1 LTLVALPIV
10 GVLNGW
16 FAATRWPVRKIE
28 LRAEYAHVSAE
39 QIRATVEAHLGKG
52 FFAVQLQDV
61 RDAVSRLP
69 WVERVE
75 ARKQWPDTLSLTV
88 YERQPFARWGDT
100 RLISRSGDL
109 FEVPGT
115 DAMQGLPQLS
125 GPDARLAEVI
135 AFHGDCLREFSG
147 SGLNV
152 QAVDLSARGS
162 WRLTLSSGALIE
174 IGRVDAMQRLQRFLN
189 AWPQLSA
196 GNAGPPVYI
205 DLRYEN
211 GFAMRW
217 ALPEP
222 AAPDGNRESDIGNRA
237 GGAAVKPASADN
249 FPIALLTSIRSPFP
263 IDAPHPAACL
273 SASCAVR
280 SDVLSP
286 QSSTRLLP

>member
-1 LTLVALPIV
+1 MKSALIIRMLAWGIALTLVALPIV

-16 FAATRWPVRKIE
+16 FASTRWPVRKIE

-39 QIRATVEAHLGKG
+39 QIRATVETHLGKG

-88 YERQPFARWGDT
+88 YERQPFARWGDS
-100 RLISRSGDL
+100 RLISRSGEL

-115 DAMQGLPQLS
+115 DSMQGLPQLS

-135 AFHGDCLREFSG
+135 AFHAECMRQFSG
-147 SGLNV
+147 SGLSM
-152 QAVDLSARGS
+152 QSVDLSARGS
-162 WRLTLSSGALIE
+162 WRLTLSTGALIE
-174 IGRVDAMQRLQRFLN
+174 IGRVDAMPRLQRFLN
-189 AWPQLSA
+189 VWSNLSA

-217 ALPEP
+217 ALPSS
-222 AAPDGNRESDIGNRA
+222 AAPGGNQESGIENR
-237 GGAAVKPASADN
+237 GGAAAVMPDYLDS
-249 FPIALLTSIRSPFP
+249 FPIAQLASLDSSLP
-263 IDAPHPAACL
+263 IPH
-273 SASCAVR
+273 S
-280 SDVLSP
+280 
-286 QSSTRLLP
+286 RLLR

>member
-1 LTLVALPIV
+1 MKGALISRLLAWGIALTLVALPIV

-39 QIRATVEAHLGKG
+39 QIRAAVETHLGQG

-88 YERQPFARWGDT
+88 YERQSFARWGDS
-100 RLISRSGDL
+100 RLISHTGEL

-115 DAMQGLPQLS
+115 ESMQGIPQLS

-135 AFHGDCLREFSG
+135 AFHAECLRMFSG
-147 SGLNV
+147 RGLSV

-162 WRLTLSSGALIE
+162 WRLTLTSGALIE
-174 IGRVDAMQRLQRFLN
+174 IGRVDAMTRLERLLH
-189 AWPQLSA
+189 AWPLLIES
-196 GNAGPPVYI
+196 NPKPPVYI

-222 AAPDGNRESDIGNRA
+222 AAPVENPEPAIESRDGAET
-237 GGAAVKPASADN
+237 VPPASFDR
-249 FPIALLTSIRSPFP
+249 FPIALLASIQSPLPFP
-263 IDAPHPAACL
+263 H
-273 SASCAVR
+273 S
-280 SDVLSP
+280 
-286 QSSTRLLP
+286 RLLR

>member
-1 LTLVALPIV
+1 MNSALITRLLAWGIALTLVGLPIV

-16 FAATRWPVRKIE
+16 FAATRWPVRKLE
-28 LRAEYAHVSAE
+28 LRAEYSHVSAE

-75 ARKQWPDTLSLTV
+75 ARKRWPDTLSLTV
-88 YERQPFARWGDT
+88 YERQPFAHWGDA

-109 FEVPGT
+109 FEVPGS
-115 DAMQGLPQLS
+115 DSMQGLPQLS

-135 AFHGDCLREFSG
+135 AFHAECQREFSG
-147 SGLNV
+147 SGLSV
-152 QAVDLSARGS
+152 QAVDLSTRGS

-174 IGRVDAMQRLQRFLN
+174 IGRVDAMPRLQRFLN
-189 AWPQLSA
+189 VWPRLSA
-196 GNAGPPVYI
+196 GDAGPPVYI

-217 ALPEP
+217 ALPAP
-222 AAPDGNRESDIGNRA
+222 AAPDGSRESGIGNR
-237 GGAAVKPASADN
+237 GGAEAAMPDSVDSFPVALLASLN
-249 FPIALLTSIRSPFP
+249 PYSLFPIPGS
-263 IDAPHPAACL
+263 
-273 SASCAVR
+273 
-280 SDVLSP
+280 
-286 QSSTRLLP
+286 

>member
-1 LTLVALPIV
+1 MKGALITRLLAWGIALTLVALPIV

-16 FAATRWPVRKIE
+16 FAATRWPVRKLE
-28 LRAEYAHVSAE
+28 LRAQYAHVSAE
-39 QIRATVEAHLGKG
+39 QIRATVETHLGTG

-61 RDAVSRLP
+61 RAAVSRLP

-88 YERQPFARWGDT
+88 FERQPFARWGES

-115 DAMQGLPQLS
+115 DSMQGLPQLS

-135 AFHGDCLREFSG
+135 AFHAGCLREFSG
-147 SGLNV
+147 SGLSV
-152 QAVDLSARGS
+152 QTVDLSARGS

-174 IGRVDAMQRLQRFLN
+174 IGRVDAMPRLHRFLN
-189 AWPQLSA
+189 VWSRLSA

-217 ALPEP
+217 ALPAP
-222 AAPDGNRESDIGNRA
+222 AAPDGNRDTEVETQ
-237 GGAAVKPASADN
+237 GAAAAAMPESLDS
-249 FPIALLTSIRSPFP
+249 FPIALLASTDSPLP
-263 IDAPHPAACL
+263 TPY
-273 SASCAVR
+273 S
-280 SDVLSP
+280 
-286 QSSTRLLP
+286 RLPR

>member
-1 LTLVALPIV
+1 MNSALITRLLAWGIALTLVVLPIV

-28 LRAEYAHVSAE
+28 LRAEYSHVSAE
-39 QIRATVEAHLGKG
+39 QIRATVETHLGNG

-88 YERQPFARWGDT
+88 YERQPFARWGES

-115 DAMQGLPQLS
+115 DSMQGLPQLS
-125 GPDARLAEVI
+125 GPDAHLAEVI
-135 AFHGDCLREFSG
+135 AFQAECLREFSG
-147 SGLNV
+147 SGLSV

-162 WRLTLSSGALIE
+162 WRLTLSTGALIE
-174 IGRVDAMQRLQRFLN
+174 IGRVDAIPRLQRFLH
-189 AWPQLSA
+189 AWPSLSA

-217 ALPEP
+217 ALPVP
-222 AAPDGNRESDIGNRA
+222 AAADGNRESGNGNP
-237 GGAAVKPASADN
+237 GGVTAVLPDSLRSY
-249 FPIALLTSIRSPFP
+249 PLALLALTDSPFP
-263 IDAPHPAACL
+263 ISH
-273 SASCAVR
+273 S
-280 SDVLSP
+280 
-286 QSSTRLLP
+286 RLLR

>member
-1 LTLVALPIV
+1 MKSALITRLLAWGIALTLVALPIV

-28 LRAEYAHVSAE
+28 LRAEYSHVSAE
-39 QIRATVEAHLGKG
+39 QIRATVEAHLGQG

-61 RDAVSRLP
+61 RDAISRLP

-88 YERQPFARWGDT
+88 YERQPFARWGEA

-115 DAMQGLPQLS
+115 DSMQGLPQLS

-135 AFHGDCLREFSG
+135 TFHAACLREFSG
-147 SGLNV
+147 SGLSV

-174 IGRVDAMQRLQRFLN
+174 IGRVDAMPRLHRFL
-189 AWPQLSA
+189 AVWPSLSA

-222 AAPDGNRESDIGNRA
+222 AAPDRNRESGNENP
-237 GGAAVKPASADN
+237 GGITAVLPDSLRSY
-249 FPIALLTSIRSPFP
+249 PLALLALTDSPFP
-263 IDAPHPAACL
+263 ISH
-273 SASCAVR
+273 SHS
-280 SDVLSP
+280 
-286 QSSTRLLP
+286 RLLR